1 MKNKI
6 KVLGFYRRKRDGNEY
21 VLYEENG
28 RLLMTNGIFIWRDF
42 VKKKYLPQCD
52 KVEKIDLEAMAR
64 NLKKYYP
71 YHLLT
76 EILKTDLLGE
86 LDGRKES

>member
-1 MKNKI
+1 MKNKTKI
-6 KVLGFYRRKRDGNEY
+6 LGFYRRKRDGSEY

-28 RLLMTNGIFIWRDF
+28 GLLMTNGIFIWRDF

-64 NLKKYYP
+64 NLEKYYP
-71 YHLLT
+71 CHFLT
-76 EILKTDLLGE
+76 EILKSDLLE
-86 LDGRKES
+86 VE

>member
-1 MKNKI
+1 M
-6 KVLGFYRRKRDGNEY
+6 
-21 VLYEENG
+21 LYEENG

-64 NLKKYYP
+64 NLEKYYP
-71 YHLLT
+71 HHFLT
-76 EILKTDLLGE
+76 EILKSDLLE
-86 LDGRKES
+86 AK

>member
-1 MKNKI
+1 M
-6 KVLGFYRRKRDGNEY
+6 
-21 VLYEENG
+21 LYEENG

-64 NLKKYYP
+64 NLEKYYP
-71 YHLLT
+71 CHFLT
-76 EILKTDLLGE
+76 EILKSDLLE
-86 LDGRKES
+86 VE